1 MMEHCDLI
9 MMLHVVLPKVQRQIE
24 GGNSKRLLPLWFV
37 LALIIK
43 RKLTAIIWERRSYY
57 LMFQMLV

>member
-1 MMEHCDLI
+1 MLAFTTSCVFSHMMEHCDLI
-9 MMLHVVLPKVQRQIE
+9 MMLHVVLPKVRQIE

-43 RKLTAIIWERRSYY
+43 RKLIAII
-57 LMFQMLV
+57 

>member
-9 MMLHVVLPKVQRQIE
+9 MMLHVFLPKVQRQIE

-43 RKLTAIIWERRSYY
+43 RKLIAII
-57 LMFQMLV
+57 